1 MSTQSPTAPTGD
13 QEQTGPGDVR
23 HESRSPATGQGAS
36 VLVTERG
43 RTTIADTVVEKIAVV
58 AAREVPGVHDLGGSV
73 ARTFGTIRDRIPGS
87 SRAGSQGV
95 AVEVGERQAA
105 ADIDLV
111 AEYGVPVHELAAS
124 VRQNVIVA
132 IESLTGLQVTEVNVN
147 VDDIYVPDAPSTRRG
162 EPRVE
167 PRVE

>member
-1 MSTQSPTAPTGD
+1 MTTQSPTATTGG
-13 QEQTGPGDVR
+13 QEQTRPGDAR
-23 HESRSPATGQGAS
+23 HESRSPATRERAS

-43 RTTIADTVVEKIAVV
+43 RTAIADTVVEKITVA

-73 ARTFGTIRDRIPGS
+73 ARTFGAIRERIPGS
-87 SRAGSQGV
+87 SRAGGQGV

-111 AEYGVPVHELAAS
+111 AEYGVPVHELAAA

-147 VDDIYVPDAPSTRRG
+147 IDDIYLPEDPSARG
-162 EPRVE
+162 DERIVE
-167 PRVE
+167 